1 MACDVI
7 QSEGIIGGPYVP
19 LDKQKKPVDLIFCN
33 PDLIWRADFERP
45 RIGQGGFKVAFQAVF
60 KVIIFHLQIPSLCL
74 ITEKA
79 LTGVEYP
86 HVQYGKPSA
95 ETYSYASEV
104 LQGWIRTLYGPGNH
118 VPHLYVLYRLLI
130 SRGNPDDV
138 CRYMVGGEVA
148 SLDAET
154 LYCSQIAV
162 RKITLNLVR
171 HNMFLLKPTEF
182 LIPEPFFRRYS
193 RCKCC

>member
-7 QSEGIIGGPYVP
+7 QSGGIIGGPYVP
-19 LDKQKKPVDLIFCN
+19 HDKQKNPVNLIFCN

-45 RIGQGGFKVAFQAVF
+45 RIGEGGFKFAFQAVF
-60 KVIIFHLQIPSLCL
+60 KVSIFYLEILGLCL

-79 LTGVEYP
+79 LTGAEYP

-95 ETYSYASEV
+95 ETYNYASEV
-104 LQGWIRTLYGPGNH
+104 LQGWIHTLYGPGNH
-118 VPHLYVLYRLLI
+118 TPHLYVLYRLLI
-130 SRGNPDDV
+130 ARGNLNDV
-138 CRYMVGGEVA
+138 RRYMVGGKVA

-154 LYCSQIAV
+154 LYGSRMAV

-171 HNMFLLKPTEF
+171 HNTF
-182 LIPEPFFRRYS
+182 
-193 RCKCC
+193 